1 MAANT
6 GNRDNKNQHGGR
18 IGAERASLAVVG
30 PATVTVA
37 LTAETKRKRAFAA
50 LSMAGGNQ
58 AEAVRAVEG
67 LTKEALGRYVK
78 RYPEEYEEVR
88 RNLAPQIEAAVV
100 EEMRA
105 FIVQAGR
112 VKSKVLDR
120 IDRALDEDAI
130 PERDLHNTL
139 RNVAGSQGTAVEKTL
154 SLSGRPSQVV
164 EHRSATELLERL
176 QKLGALKRP
185 GHDADATA
193 VEIPATPTPSG

>member
-6 GNRDNKNQHGGR
+6 GNRDNKNQHGGH
-18 IGAERASLAVVG
+18 IGAERRALAVVG
-30 PATVTVA
+30 PTTITMP

-58 AEAVRAVEG
+58 AEAIRAVDG
-67 LTKEALGRYVK
+67 LSRSTLQTYLKNH
-78 RYPEEYEEVR
+78 PEEYEEVR

-112 VKSKVLDR
+112 VKSKVLER
-120 IDRALDEDAI
+120 IDRALDEGAI

-139 RNVAGSQGTAVEKTL
+139 RNVAGSQGTAVDKAL
-154 SLSGRPSQVV
+154 SLSGRPSQIT
-164 EHRSATELLERL
+164 EHRSATELIERL
-176 QKLGALKRP
+176 TKLGALRRP
-185 GHDADATA
+185 GHDAEATA
-193 VEIPATPTPSG
+193 TEIAAET

>member
-18 IGAERASLAVVG
+18 IGAERRSLAVVG
-30 PATVTVA
+30 PATITMP

-67 LTKEALGRYVK
+67 LTKEALGRYVR

-112 VKSKVLDR
+112 VKSKVLER
-120 IDRALDEDAI
+120 IDRALDEDKI

-139 RNVAGSQGTAVEKTL
+139 RNVAASQATSVDKTL
-154 SLSGRPSQVV
+154 SLSGRPSQIT
-164 EHRSATELLERL
+164 EHRSAAELLERL

-185 GHDADATA
+185 GHDAEATA
-193 VEIPATPTPSG
+193 TEIAAET

>member
-6 GNRDNKNQHGGR
+6 GNRDNKNQHGGH
-18 IGAERASLAVVG
+18 IGAERRALAVVG
-30 PATVTVA
+30 PATITMP
-37 LTAETKRKRAFAA
+37 LQAETKRKRAFAA
-50 LSMAGGNQ
+50 LAMAGGCR

-67 LTKEALGRYVK
+67 VSLSTLQTYLKNH
-78 RYPEEYEEVR
+78 PEEYEEVR

-112 VKSKVLDR
+112 VKSKVLER

-139 RNVAGSQGTAVEKTL
+139 RNVAASQATSVDKTL
-154 SLSGRPSQVV
+154 SLSGRPSQIT
-164 EHRSATELLERL
+164 EHRSAAELLERL

-185 GHDADATA
+185 DHDAEATA
-193 VEIPATPTPSG
+193 TEMPADAG